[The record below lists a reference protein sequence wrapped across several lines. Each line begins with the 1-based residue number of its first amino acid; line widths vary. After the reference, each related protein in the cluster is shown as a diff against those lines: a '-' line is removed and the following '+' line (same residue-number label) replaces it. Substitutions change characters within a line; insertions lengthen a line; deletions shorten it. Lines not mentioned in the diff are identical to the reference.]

1 MLNENI
7 IQKNMESE
15 YDNSGRVENSS
26 QLLADFISD
35 AADYRHEV
43 ASSIDFGQSYG
54 SKERNKLDLFWPNT
68 NKAGDKPDKSAPIVM
83 FIHGGYWQR
92 LDRSAFSHM
101 AKGLNANGIAVAIPS
116 YTLCPDI
123 TISGIIDEIR
133 RACIVLW
140 KTYDCTITVCGH
152 SAGGHLAACMLAT
165 NWNKIHQSL
174 PDDLVPAALSISGV
188 FELAPLIDTSHNEAL
203 KITQEE
209 ARTASPY
216 NWIIDHG
223 LRFDAWVGGSESSE
237 FIRQSRSQAQRWRMM
252 GANARYQE
260 IAGANHFTAVAPLT
274 DPNSFMVKRLLEM
287 LKPVKEQTLEDLKIP
302 VHNPMPINENAEP
315 ASNDEIEDRETQQS
329 ISETAEK
336 SLEIESKDTD
346 ESIEAVEDTEKT
358 SEPITEPVDEASEQS
373 KEAPSPEAADTHPVE
388 NIGVTDA
395 TSAPVEDPDD
405 LTKINGIGNTL
416 QARIRGLGFSTFE
429 QLAELS
435 ESDKNMI
442 EDTLDFKGR
451 IDRDN
456 WITQARHLHAL
467 NETAPS
473 EIEEPEPTKTSNP
486 APGFTKH
493 TNYQIELEFDQSA
506 LLTLDGNTIAETS
519 DAIAMLEGKYPPVL
533 YIPRADISAELTKS
547 ETTTYCPF
555 KGTASYW
562 NIITNGETT
571 VDAAWSYEEPF
582 DEMQAIKGFLAF
594 YPEKVDIRQI

>member
-1 MLNENI
+1 MLNDNI
-7 IQKNMESE
+7 IQKNMETE

-101 AKGLNANGIAVAIPS
+101 AKGLNARGVAVAIPS

-140 KTYDCTITVCGH
+140 KTYDRPITVCGH

-165 NWNKIHQSL
+165 NWDKVHQSL
-174 PDDLVPAALSISGV
+174 PKDLVPAALSISGV
-188 FELAPLIDTSHNEAL
+188 FDLAPLMETSHNEAL
-203 KITQEE
+203 KIIPEE

-223 LRFDAWVGGSESSE
+223 LRFDAWVGGNESSE

-260 IAGANHFTAVAPLT
+260 IAGANHFTAIAPLT
-274 DPNSFMVKRLLEM
+274 DPNSFMVNRLLE
-287 LKPVKEQTLEDLKIP
+287 LLQPVKEQTLEDLKIP
-302 VHNPMPINENAEP
+302 VHKPMPIDENAEQHDESEEED
-315 ASNDEIEDRETQQS
+315 ASQPNIEAAQETPEEAPGQINEGDDENVEVAEQ
-329 ISETAEK
+329 TAEQDVV
-336 SLEIESKDTD
+336 ESTN
-346 ESIEAVEDTEKT
+346 ET
-358 SEPITEPVDEASEQS
+358 SEQEAEHAEESTSQPEQS
-373 KEAPSPEAADTHPVE
+373 DEAPSPEAAESDADKYEVAPEPKSEVDAPQSADAHPVE
-388 NIGVTDA
+388 NVK
-395 TSAPVEDPDD
+395 VPDD
-405 LTKINGIGNTL
+405 TPALVEGTDNLTSIGGIGNTL
-416 QARIRGLGFSTFE
+416 QARLNDLGFSTFE

-435 ESDKNMI
+435 DSDKDMI

-451 IDRDN
+451 IERDN
-456 WITQARHLHAL
+456 WITQARHQKAM
-467 NETAPS
+467 
-473 EIEEPEPTKTSNP
+473 K
-486 APGFTKH
+486 
-493 TNYQIELEFDQSA
+493 EL
-506 LLTLDGNTIAETS
+506 
-519 DAIAMLEGKYPPVL
+519 
-533 YIPRADISAELTKS
+533 
-547 ETTTYCPF
+547 
-555 KGTASYW
+555 AS
-562 NIITNGETT
+562 
-571 VDAAWSYEEPF
+571 S
-582 DEMQAIKGFLAF
+582 
-594 YPEKVDIRQI
+594 